1 MNLTVIKDIN
11 SIELD
16 WFMRESE
23 TFLRSANEPN
33 LGYFLAESPN
43 VITRAIDGGY
53 EPYKCLIEN
62 KNEYP
67 EFLRREEFTDVPVY
81 AADYSILSKMRGFE
95 MTRGALCIMKRR
107 KYSDVNEVL
116 KGAHR
121 IAILEDV
128 MNPTNLG
135 AVFRSAAALG
145 IDGIFLSGGCADPL
159 LKRASRV
166 SMGTVFQVPWTYV
179 DDVPELITRLHE
191 DDYSVMALALDEN
204 AVSLSDERLKAADK
218 RALILGT
225 EAFGLKPET
234 IAACDYTVMIPM
246 LNGVDSLNVA
256 AAGAVA
262 FWELCKV

>member
-11 SIELD
+11 STELD
-16 WFMRESE
+16 WFMKESE

-33 LGYFLAESPN
+33 LGYFMAESPN
-43 VITRAIDGGY
+43 VITRALEGGFK
-53 EPYKCLIEN
+53 PYRCLIEN
-62 KNEYP
+62 KDEYP
-67 EFLRREEFTDVPVY
+67 EFLKRKEFDDVPVY
-81 AADYSILSKMRGFE
+81 AADYSILSAMRGFE

-107 KYSDVNEVL
+107 EYLSIDEVL

-145 IDGIFLSGGCADPL
+145 IDGIFLSAGCADPL

-179 DDVPELITRLHE
+179 DDVTALIGQLH
-191 DDYSVMALALDEN
+191 DDNYSVMALALDDR
-204 AVSLSDERLKAADK
+204 AVSLSDERLKALDK

-225 EAFGLKPET
+225 EAFGLRPET

-262 FWELCKV
+262 FWELCK